1 MKDIIVAGKERLVMT
16 ELQLSNLP
24 DLPQRA
30 SIVEAA
36 SNIWPEAGVVAIW
49 VGGSLA
55 RGAGDLFSDVDFR
68 VAVTQDQLAAWK
80 TPRFEHIF
88 THTTVAGQAV
98 MQFGDDAVLHHLVLS
113 NGEIFDFFV
122 QSATRL
128 PTREPLLILGCR
140 SDEFER
146 KLAGQNS
153 IPPVERQAVDGEV
166 VRDLLIS
173 FWINSHKHRKV
184 LYRGLDVMATLGLHI
199 EQSLLLRLW
208 YIDVS
213 GQDCG
218 DVRRQTIHSLTEV
231 VQTIERAMGPQAL
244 ALLGAPMRDR
254 QELCQTIER
263 NRQAV
268 SQHLARRLAQRYGF
282 EYPGEL
288 EETVLRGWE
297 VFLGEQ
303 KEDHKA

>member
-1 MKDIIVAGKERLVMT
+1 MKDIMVAGKERLVMT

-24 DLPQRA
+24 DLPQRE

-36 SNIWPEAGVVAIW
+36 SHIWPDAGVVAIW

-55 RGAGDLFSDVDFR
+55 RGA
-68 VAVTQDQLAAWK
+68 VAPDQLASWK
-80 TPRFEHIF
+80 TPRFERIF

-98 MQFGDDAVLHHLVLS
+98 MQFGDDTVLHHLVLS

-128 PTREPLLILGCR
+128 PTWEPLLILGCR
-140 SDEFER
+140 SEEFER
-146 KLAGQNS
+146 KLARQNS

-166 VRDLLIS
+166 VQDLLVS
-173 FWINSHKHRKV
+173 FWINSYQHRKV
-184 LYRGLDVMATLGLHI
+184 LYRGLDLMASLGPHI

-208 YIDVS
+208 YIEVS
-213 GQDCG
+213 GRDCG

-231 VQTIERAMGPQAL
+231 VHTIERAMGQQAL

-254 QELCQTIER
+254 QELCQAIER

-268 SQHLARRLAQRYGF
+268 SQRLGRRLAQQYGF
-282 EYPGEL
+282 EYPAAL
-288 EETVLRGWE
+288 EVTALQGWE
-297 VFLGEQ
+297 IFLDEEE
-303 KEDHKA
+303 EDYNI

>member
-1 MKDIIVAGKERLVMT
+1 MGKERLVMT

-36 SNIWPEAGVVAIW
+36 SNLWPEAGVVALW
-49 VGGSLA
+49 LGGSLA

-68 VAVTQDQLAAWK
+68 VAVTPEQLAPWK
-80 TPRFEHIF
+80 TPRFERIF

-122 QSATRL
+122 QSAARL

-140 SDEFER
+140 SDEFKR
-146 KLAGQNS
+146 KLAGQNG

-166 VRDLLIS
+166 VRDLLVS

-199 EQSLLLRLW
+199 EQGLLLRLW
-208 YIDVS
+208 YIEVS

-244 ALLGAPMRDR
+244 ALLGAPMGDR

-263 NRQAV
+263 NRQAI
-268 SQHLARRLAQRYGF
+268 SQHLGRRLAQQYGF
-282 EYPGEL
+282 DYPAAL
-288 EETVLRGWE
+288 EETVVWGWE
-297 VFLGEQ
+297 VFLAGRE
-303 KEDHKA
+303 E

>member
-16 ELQLSNLP
+16 GLQLSNLP

-36 SNIWPEAGVVAIW
+36 SNIWPDAGIVALW
-49 VGGSLA
+49 LGGSLA
-55 RGAGDLFSDVDFR
+55 RGTGDLFSDVDFR
-68 VAVTQDQLAAWK
+68 VAVTPEQLAPWK
-80 TPRFEHIF
+80 IPRLEHIF
-88 THTTVAGQAV
+88 THTALVGQAV
-98 MQFGDDAVLHHLVLS
+98 MQFGDDAVLHHLMLS

-128 PTREPLLILGCR
+128 PTREPLLILGRR

-153 IPPVERQAVDGEV
+153 IPPVERQAVNGEV
-166 VRDLLIS
+166 VRDLLVS

-184 LYRGLDVMATLGLHI
+184 LHRSLDVMAMLGLHI
-199 EQSLLLRLW
+199 EQGLLLRLW
-208 YIDVS
+208 YIEVS

-218 DVRRQTIHSLTEV
+218 DVKRQTIHSLTEV

-244 ALLGAPMRDR
+244 ALLGTPMRDR

-268 SQHLARRLAQRYGF
+268 SQHLGRRLARQYGF
-282 EYPGEL
+282 DYPAVL

-297 VFLGEQ
+297 VFLDGEGEQ
-303 KEDHKA
+303 HDV

>member
-1 MKDIIVAGKERLVMT
+1 MKDVIVVGKERLVMT

-24 DLPQRA
+24 DPPQRA

-36 SNIWPEAGVVAIW
+36 SNIWPKAGMVALW

-68 VAVTQDQLAAWK
+68 VAVTPEQLAPWK
-80 TPRFEHIF
+80 TPRFERIF
-88 THTTVAGQAV
+88 THTALVGQAV
-98 MQFGDDAVLHHLVLS
+98 MQFGDDAVLHHLMLS

-244 ALLGAPMRDR
+244 ALIGAPMRDR

-268 SQHLARRLAQRYGF
+268 SQHLGRHLARQYGF
-282 EYPGEL
+282 DYPAVL

>member
-1 MKDIIVAGKERLVMT
+1 M
-16 ELQLSNLP
+16 
-24 DLPQRA
+24 
-30 SIVEAA
+30 EAA
-36 SNIWPEAGVVAIW
+36 SNIWPEAGVVALW

-55 RGAGDLFSDVDFR
+55 RGAGDIFSDVDFR
-68 VAVTQDQLAAWK
+68 TAVAPEQLEPWK
-80 TPRFEHIF
+80 TPHFERIF
-88 THTTVAGQAV
+88 THTVVVGQAV
-98 MQFGDDAVLHHLVLS
+98 MQFGDDAVLHHLVLA

-146 KLAGQNS
+146 MLTGQNS
-153 IPPVERQAVDGEV
+153 IPPMERQAVDGEV
-166 VRDLLIS
+166 VRELLVS

-184 LYRGLDVMATLGLHI
+184 LHRGLDLMASLGLHI

-231 VQTIERAMGPQAL
+231 VQAIEQAMGPQAL
-244 ALLGAPMRDR
+244 ALLGVPMRDR
-254 QELCQTIER
+254 QELYQAIEG
-263 NRQAV
+263 NRQGV
-268 SQHLARRLAQRYGF
+268 LQHLGRRLAQRYGF
-282 EYPGEL
+282 EYPAAL

-297 VFLGEQ
+297 KFLEGEQ
-303 KEDHKA
+303 RNV

>member
-16 ELQLSNLP
+16 GLQLSNLP

-36 SNIWPEAGVVAIW
+36 SNIWPDAGIVALW
-49 VGGSLA
+49 LGGSLA
-55 RGAGDLFSDVDFR
+55 RGTGDLFSDVDFR
-68 VAVTQDQLAAWK
+68 VAVTPEQLAPWK
-80 TPRFEHIF
+80 IPRLEHIF
-88 THTTVAGQAV
+88 THTALVGQAV
-98 MQFGDDAVLHHLVLS
+98 MQFGDDAVLHHLMLS

-140 SDEFER
+140 SEEFER

-153 IPPVERQAVDGEV
+153 IPPVERQAVDGKV
-166 VRDLLIS
+166 VRELLVS

-184 LYRGLDVMATLGLHI
+184 LHRGLDVMATLGLHI

-231 VQTIERAMGPQAL
+231 VHTIERAMGSQAL
-244 ALLGAPMRDR
+244 ALLGTPMRDR
-254 QELCQTIER
+254 QELCQAIER

-268 SQHLARRLAQRYGF
+268 SQHLGPRLARQYGF
-282 EYPGEL
+282 EYPAAL
-288 EETVLRGWE
+288 EEAVLRGWE
-297 VFLGEQ
+297 VFLDGDGE
-303 KEDHKA
+303 

>member
-1 MKDIIVAGKERLVMT
+1 MKDIIVVGKERLVMT

-24 DLPQRA
+24 DLPQQA
-30 SIVEAA
+30 SIVEAV

-55 RGAGDLFSDVDFR
+55 RGAGDRFSDVDFR
-68 VAVTQDQLAAWK
+68 VAVTPEQLAPWK
-80 TPRFEHIF
+80 TPRFERIF
-88 THTTVAGQAV
+88 THTAVAGQAV
-98 MQFGDDAVLHHLVLS
+98 MQFGDDAVLHHLLLS
-113 NGEIFDFFV
+113 NGEIC
-122 QSATRL
+122 
-128 PTREPLLILGCR
+128 CR
-140 SDEFER
+140 SDDFER
-146 KLAGQNS
+146 KLAEQNS

-166 VRDLLIS
+166 VRDLLVS

-231 VQTIERAMGPQAL
+231 VHTIERAMGSQAL
-244 ALLGAPMRDR
+244 ALLGTPMRDR
-254 QELCQTIER
+254 QELCQAIER

-268 SQHLARRLAQRYGF
+268 SQHLGPRLARQYGF
-282 EYPGEL
+282 EYPAAL
-288 EETVLRGWE
+288 EEAVLRGWE
-297 VFLGEQ
+297 VFLDGDGE
-303 KEDHKA
+303 

>member
-1 MKDIIVAGKERLVMT
+1 MKDTIVEGKERLVMI

-36 SNIWPEAGVVAIW
+36 SNIWPEAGVVALW
-49 VGGSLA
+49 LGGSLA
-55 RGAGDLFSDVDFR
+55 RGAGDRFSDIDFR
-68 VAVTQDQLAAWK
+68 VAVMPDQLAPWK

-88 THTTVAGQAV
+88 THTAIVGQAV

-128 PTREPLLILGCR
+128 PTLEPLLILGCR

-146 KLAGQNS
+146 KLAGQNG

-166 VRDLLIS
+166 VRDLLVS

-184 LYRGLDVMATLGLHI
+184 LYRGLDLMATLGLHI

-208 YIDVS
+208 YIEVS

-231 VQTIERAMGPQAL
+231 VHTIERAMGPQAL

-254 QELCQTIER
+254 QELCKAIER

-268 SQHLARRLAQRYGF
+268 SQHLGRHLAQQYGF
-282 EYPGEL
+282 DYLAAL

-297 VFLGEQ
+297 VFLAGQGE
-303 KEDHKA
+303 